1 MLDNKLIE
9 LQLNVDNVLYL
20 SQKPRVNFGEC
31 KHLIQTHT
39 LGKGVSHVPD
49 ALWPGLAQFFF

>member
-1 MLDNKLIE
+1 MLDHKRIE
-9 LQLNVDNVLYL
+9 LELDVDNVLNL
-20 SQKPRVNFGEC
+20 SQKPRVNFGER

-39 LGKGVSHVPD
+39 LRKGVSHVPD